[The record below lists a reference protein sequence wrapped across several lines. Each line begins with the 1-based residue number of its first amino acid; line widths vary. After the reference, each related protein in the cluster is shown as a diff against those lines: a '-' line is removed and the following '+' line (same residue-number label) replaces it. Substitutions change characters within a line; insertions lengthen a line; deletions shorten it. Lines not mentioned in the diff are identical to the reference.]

1 MNFKHRPII
10 WRVVAA
16 MLCLVMLL
24 PLSACGEGKME
35 QKQLFA
41 MDTVMTLTAYGKN
54 AQAGLDA
61 ATSIINA
68 MDTALDPENPSSI
81 LYAINHADGANVAV
95 SGQVARM
102 LSTAQL
108 VYQRSGGALDPSIYP
123 LIKRWGFVDGKY
135 YVPTDEEIS
144 AELAKRCFDKLAIN
158 SFPSS
163 GGYSVSIPAGGEIGL
178 GAVAKGNASSYAI
191 DAMRQAGV
199 KSGIVSLGGNVQTL
213 GLKPDGTNWTV
224 AVQDPNYPES
234 YLGVLSVGETAVI
247 TSGSYQ
253 RKFTDIRNRSYHH
266 ILNPATGYPTANS
279 LISVTI
285 ICSDGTMADCLST
298 AMFVLGENKAL
309 DYWRTYGGFEM
320 IMVNSSNQVIC
331 TKGLIEKFT
340 LSNDSYTL
348 RFSE

>member
-1 MNFKHRPII
+1 MNFKSHRLI
-10 WRVVAA
+10 RRAA
-16 MLCLVMLL
+16 VLALCLGMLL
-24 PLSACGEGKME
+24 ALTACGEGTQV

-41 MDTVMTLTAYGKN
+41 MDTTMTLTAYGKN
-54 AQAGLDA
+54 AEAGLDA
-61 ATSIINA
+61 AASVINA
-68 MDTALDPENPSSI
+68 MDTGLDPENPSSTI
-81 LYAINHADGANVAV
+81 YAINHAEGANTAV
-95 SGQVARM
+95 SGQVASM
-102 LSTAQL
+102 LGTAQL

-123 LIKRWGFVDGKY
+123 LIKLWGFIDGKY
-135 YVPTDEEIS
+135 YVPTAEEIS
-144 AELAKRCFDKLAIN
+144 AALALRCFDKLTIN

-163 GGYSVSIPAGGEIGL
+163 GGYSVSIPAGGELGL
-178 GAVAKGNASSYAI
+178 GAVAKGSASAAAV

-234 YLGVLSVGETAVI
+234 FLGVLSVGETAVI

-253 RKFTDIRNRSYHH
+253 RSFEDMRGHSYHH
-266 ILNPATGYPTANS
+266 ILNPATGSPTANS
-279 LISVTI
+279 LVSVTI
-285 ICSDGTMADCLST
+285 ICTDGTMADCLST

-309 DYWRTYGGFEM
+309 EYWRTYGGFEM
-320 IMVNSSNQVIC
+320 IMVTSENEVIC

-348 RFSE
+348 SFSE

>member
-1 MNFKHRPII
+1 MKFKHSPII
-10 WRVVAA
+10 GRILAGI
-16 MLCLVMLL
+16 LCFSMLL
-24 PLSACGEGKME
+24 PLTACGEGKE
-35 QKQLFA
+35 EHKQLFA

-61 ATSIINA
+61 ATSVINA
-68 MDTALDPENPSSI
+68 MDTALDPENPKSTI
-81 LYAINHADGANVAV
+81 YAINNANGANIAV
-95 SGQVARM
+95 SGQIASM

-123 LIKRWGFVDGKY
+123 LIKRWGFIDGKY

-144 AELAKRCFDKLAIN
+144 EELAKRCFDKLNIN

-163 GGYSVSIPAGGEIGL
+163 GGYSVSLPAGGEIGL
-178 GAVAKGNASSYAI
+178 GAVAKGNASAYAI

-213 GLKPDGTNWTV
+213 GLKPDGSNWTV
-224 AVQDPNYPES
+224 AVQDPNYPDS
-234 YLGVLSVGETAVI
+234 YLGVLSVGEAAVI

-253 RKFTDIRNRSYHH
+253 RYFTDMRNHSYHH
-266 ILNPATGYPTANS
+266 ILNPSTGYPTANS
-279 LISVTI
+279 LVSVTI
-285 ICSDGTMADCLST
+285 ICTDGTMADCLST
-298 AMFVLGENKAL
+298 AMFVLGENRAL
-309 DYWRTYGGFEM
+309 EYWRTYGGFEM
-320 IMVNSSNQVIC
+320 IMVNSSNQVTC

>member
-1 MNFKHRPII
+1 MNFKRSAL
-10 WRVVAA
+10 RRAAA
-16 MLCLVMLL
+16 MALCLGMLFSL
-24 PLSACGEGKME
+24 AACGEGVQA

-41 MDTVMTLTAYGKN
+41 MDTTMTLTAYGRK
-54 AQAGLDA
+54 AEAGIDA
-61 ATSIINA
+61 AASVINA
-68 MDTALDPENPSSI
+68 MDTSLDPENTSGI
-81 LYAINHADGANVAV
+81 IYAINHAEGANTAV
-95 SGQVARM
+95 TGQVASM
-102 LSTAQL
+102 LGTAQL
-108 VYQRSGGALDPSIYP
+108 VYQRSGGAMDPSIYP
-123 LIKRWGFVDGKY
+123 LVKLWGFIDGKY
-135 YVPTDEEIS
+135 YVPTADEIS
-144 AELAKRCFDKLAIN
+144 EALSKRCFDGLTIN

-178 GAVAKGNASSYAI
+178 GAVAKGAASAAAV

-199 KSGIVSLGGNVQTL
+199 ESGIVSLGGNVQTL

-234 YLGVLSVGETAVI
+234 YLGVLSVGETAVV

-253 RKFTDIRNRSYHH
+253 RSFTDMRNHSYHH
-266 ILNPATGYPTANS
+266 ILNPATGSPTANS
-279 LISVTI
+279 LVSVTI
-285 ICSDGTMADCLST
+285 ICTDGTMADCLST

-320 IMVNSSNQVIC
+320 IMVNSSNEVTC

-340 LSNDSYTL
+340 LSNASYTL